1 MSNKRSANKDQYQPE
16 IYELRIRGHLQ
27 DKWSEWFEGLTL
39 TRQDDGTTTLCGP
52 LPDQTALHSIL
63 LKIRDMNLKLISVEE
78 IQRPPED
85 EE

>member
-27 DKWSEWFEGLTL
+27 DKWAEWFEGLTL
-39 TRQDDGTTTLCGP
+39 TRQDDGTTTLFGP

-63 LKIRDMNLKLISVEE
+63 LKIR
-78 IQRPPED
+78 
-85 EE
+85 